1 MEKLIA
7 EETPHETTA
16 HRGDC
21 VFYHHRIVHS
31 AGVNRTGFTSNPWIR
46 KAALCDFMRADRP
59 MKAELPLEMSSYR
72 KVAERAAAGDHPSTS
87 PPLDLRSSLSF
98 SVSRLTAQ
106 PCMGCR
112 QGARDGLLEAVDDAH
127 EGVCGGLAPEGRH
140 VGGLEHLAS

>member
-21 VFYHHRIVHS
+21 LFYHHRIVHS

-59 MKAELPLEMSSYR
+59 MKSELPLEMSSYR
-72 KVAERAAAGDHPSTS
+72 KVAERAAAGNH
-87 PPLDLRSSLSF
+87 PPLPSLPSFTPQVSAALCLDLSRACCVRRAGKARETDSWKLWMMHTRGAPPSLPL
-98 SVSRLTAQ
+98 SRPPPPA
-106 PCMGCR
+106 
-112 QGARDGLLEAVDDAH
+112 D
-127 EGVCGGLAPEGRH
+127 
-140 VGGLEHLAS
+140 